1 MTTIQRAF
9 PLLTGLGVAAA
20 LLLIRWFPPPRQF
33 AFVLFPIA
41 VAVLLVVLTTWR
53 FARPPVPRLAAVRG
67 FVAFAAVGAATGIGL
82 VASSFSGGLR
92 FLSRSSPTVET
103 TPEFTAV
110 VVSVGSLAGWLA
122 FLFERLAER
131 RGIARPSVPPRRSPG
146 LGMAAGV
153 TIFLVAATGP
163 AWGFAVLPWVYP
175 GSGPTGGIII
185 LYAVAVG
192 IVGVVSLVLGVVAEV
207 VRAFRN
213 RPRGEV

>member
-1 MTTIQRAF
+1 
-9 PLLTGLGVAAA
+9 
-20 LLLIRWFPPPRQF
+20 
-33 AFVLFPIA
+33 
-41 VAVLLVVLTTWR
+41 
-53 FARPPVPRLAAVRG
+53 VRG

-131 RGIARPSVPPRRSPG
+131 RGITRPSVPPRRSPG